1 MVMRNFLMT
10 LFGLI
15 FVWMVVMTV
24 RTSFQ
29 MSLVDSF
36 PLFGSNPWAVATL
49 WDAYFGFLTF
59 YVWVAWRE
67 RGWGA
72 RVLWFVLIMSL
83 GNIAMSGYML
93 IQLVRLKPDEPL
105 ESLLRVQVK
114 A

>member
-1 MVMRNFLMT
+1 MVMRKFLMT

-15 FVWMVVMTV
+15 FIWMIVMTV
-24 RTSFQ
+24 RTSLE

-67 RGWGA
+67 TGWGA
-72 RVLWFVLIMSL
+72 RVLWFVLIMGL

-93 IQLVRLKPDEPL
+93 IQLARLRQDEPL
-105 ESLLRVQVK
+105 DSLLRRPVR
-114 A
+114 